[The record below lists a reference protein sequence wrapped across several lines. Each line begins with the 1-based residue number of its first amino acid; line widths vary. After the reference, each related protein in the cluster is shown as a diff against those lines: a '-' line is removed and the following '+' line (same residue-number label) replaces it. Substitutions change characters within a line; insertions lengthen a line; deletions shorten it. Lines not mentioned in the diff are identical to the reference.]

1 MGVLSVGDTT
11 VEAALTKLSYLL
23 GQPDLSIQQVK
34 DVSTSLYYC
43 IVIDTLCVLEYEE
56 GFARGN
62 DS

>member
-43 IVIDTLCVLEYEE
+43 IDTLCVLEYEE